1 MKVKKFHSFQSDIS
15 DFELP
20 QQFNYPFHYTPH
32 PLCQLAVK
40 ELQDHLE
47 SQTAWEHD
55 FNALGK
61 MFGVLLVKTQDGA
74 IGYLAAFSGK
84 LAESNN
90 WSFFVPA
97 IFDML
102 EENGFYRRGEEE
114 LNVLNRKIE
123 ALETSSELANNRAE
137 IKAEEELADFCLKRE
152 KKRLKAAKKQR
163 KEKRNQFNDQ
173 RNSIIYQELVEKL
186 KKESLDQQYHYKHL
200 KNYWQQRLKQKRQK
214 LDQLE
219 AQLSSLKEERKEK
232 SNQLQQQL
240 FEQYQFLNALGEEKA
255 VTDIFAKTI
264 LKVPPSGAGDCAA
277 PKLLQYAYQHNLEPL
292 AMAEFWWGKSP
303 NSQIRQHGQFYPAC
317 KGKCQPILGQM
328 LKGIEVEEN
337 PLLKNQGAGKK
348 LEIIYEDESL
358 LIVHKPEGLLSVP
371 GKEIEDS
378 VYWRM
383 QQKYPH
389 AKGPLVV
396 HRLDMSTSGLMLIAL
411 DEATH
416 KDLQQQFI
424 KRKIKKRYLAVL
436 DGVLEG
442 EEGVIDL
449 PLKPDYNERPRQMVS
464 FEEGKS
470 ARTFWKKIKVED
482 GKTRL
487 HFFPV
492 TGRTHQL
499 RVHAAHQKGLGCPIV
514 GDDLYGHRSSRLHLH
529 AEAIEFTHPKNSEK
543 MYFEVKTNF

>member
-1 MKVKKFHSFQSDIS
+1 MKVKKNHSFQSDIS
-15 DFELP
+15 AFELP
-20 QQFNYPFHYTPH
+20 QQFNYPFHYEAG
-32 PLCQLAVK
+32 PLAKLAAR
-40 ELQDHLE
+40 ELQQHLKT
-47 SQTAWEHD
+47 QTEWTHD
-55 FNALGK
+55 FNVLGK

-102 EENGFYRRGEEE
+102 DEAGFYRRGEEE
-114 LNVLNRKIE
+114 LNILNRKIE
-123 ALETSSELANNRAE
+123 ALEISSELASSRE
-137 IKAEEELADFCLKRE
+137 QMKGEEGLADFCLKRE
-152 KKRLKAAKKQR
+152 KQRLKASKKAR
-163 KEKRNQFNDQ
+163 KEKRNQLKEEL
-173 RNSIIYQELVEKL
+173 SIIAYEELLENL
-186 KKESLDQQYHYKHL
+186 KKESLDQQYHYKRL
-200 KNYWQQRLKQKRQK
+200 KNYWQQRLKQKSKTLGQ
-214 LDQLE
+214 LEDQLN
-219 AQLSSLKEERKEK
+219 SLKEERKAK
-232 SNQLQQQL
+232 SNQLQVQL
-240 FEQYQFLNALGEEKA
+240 FEQYKFLNALGEEKA

-264 LKVPPSGAGDCAA
+264 LKVPPSGAGECAA
-277 PKLLQYAYQHNLEPL
+277 PKLLQYAYQHDLEPL

-317 KGKCQPILGQM
+317 KGKCQPILSHM
-328 LKGIEVEEN
+328 LKGIELEEN

-348 LEIIYEDESL
+348 VEIIYEDEYL
-358 LIVHKPEGLLSVP
+358 LMVHKPEGLLSVP

-383 QQKYPH
+383 KQKYPK
-389 AKGPLVV
+389 AEGPLVV

-436 DGVLEG
+436 DGVLEE
-442 EEGVIDL
+442 EEGIIDL
-449 PLKPDYNERPRQMVS
+449 PLKADYNERPRQMVS

-482 GKTRL
+482 GKTAV

-499 RVHAAHQKGLGCPIV
+499 RVHAAHQEGLGCPIV
-514 GDDLYGHRSSRLHLH
+514 GDDLYGHRSNRLHLH
-529 AEAIEFTHPKNSEK
+529 AEGIEFTHPKNSEK